1 VVDAILGID
10 IAKESFHAALLEH
23 DAGRSKS
30 FPNNAKGF
38 AQLHAWLRN
47 RKVERVHACLEATG
61 AYGEALAIELCDRGH
76 VVSIVNP
83 ARVKGFAQSELVRNK
98 TDAVD
103 AGVIARFCKALS
115 PEPWVAPAPEIRA
128 LQSLTRRL
136 ASLIDAR
143 RQELNRA
150 GVPGI
155 VPLVADSISA
165 HVAHLDEQISALEA
179 QIHDHIDQFP
189 SLRQQRELL
198 LTIPGIGEKTAARLL
213 GELPN
218 VEQFANAKQVSAF
231 AGLAPQLRRSGS
243 SVNGKTR
250 LSKKGN
256 AQLRKALYFPAIV
269 ALTYN
274 PIMVRFAGR
283 LKAAGKTNM
292 AILGAVMRKLLHI
305 AYGILKSGK
314 PFDPNYQAS
323 HA

>member
-1 VVDAILGID
+1 MLDAILGID
-10 IAKESFHAALLEH
+10 IAKETFHAVLLEH
-23 DAGRSKS
+23 DAERSKS

-61 AYGEALAIELCDRGH
+61 AYGEALASELCDRGH

-103 AGVIARFCKALS
+103 AGVIARFCKALA
-115 PEPWVAPAPEIRA
+115 PEPWLPPAPEIRA
-128 LQSLTRRL
+128 LQGLTRRL

-165 HVAHLDEQISALEA
+165 HVVHLDEQIRALEE

-198 LTIPGIGEKTAARLL
+198 VSIPGIGEKTADRLL

-218 VEQFANAKQVSAF
+218 VEHFENAKQVSAF
-231 AGLAPQLRRSGS
+231 AGLAPQHRRSGS
-243 SVNGKTR
+243 SLNGKPR

-256 AQLRKALYFPAIV
+256 AQLRKALYFPAVV
-269 ALTYN
+269 ALTHN
-274 PIMVRFAGR
+274 PIIRRFADR
-283 LKAAGKTNM
+283 LKAAGKTKM
-292 AILGAVMRKLLHI
+292 AIIGAIMRKLLHI

-314 PFDPNYQAS
+314 PFDPNYDPTRA
-323 HA
+323 